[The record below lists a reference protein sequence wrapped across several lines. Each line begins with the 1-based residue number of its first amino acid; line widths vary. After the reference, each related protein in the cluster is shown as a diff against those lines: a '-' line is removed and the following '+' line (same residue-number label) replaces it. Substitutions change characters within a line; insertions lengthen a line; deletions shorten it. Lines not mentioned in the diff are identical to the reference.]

1 MKKLGV
7 FEGKAQFSALIDDA
21 EHGKAT
27 VITKRGKPVAVI
39 APVPGRKRSDAF
51 GMDAGLVWMAPDF
64 DETPPE
70 FEDYM

>member
-21 EHGKAT
+21 EHGNAT

-39 APVPGRKRSDAF
+39 TPLPGRKPSDAF
-51 GMDAGLVWMAPDF
+51 GMDAGLVMVAADF
-64 DETPPE
+64 DATPVD
-70 FEDYM
+70 FEDYV